1 MMHLP
6 GCQQPHTFLHHQSTG
21 TIRPRFAL
29 LCLINTLL
37 LMLPLAAAARDAAA
51 QPPGQGDYVLAAGD
65 VIEVRVYDEDEL
77 STVLSVPTE
86 GAVSYAFVGE
96 FKLAG
101 NSVNAVQQEI
111 YQRLLGDY
119 LTKPRVSVTVLSYR
133 DFYISGEVAKPGAYP
148 WQPGL
153 TVRKALTMA
162 GGLRE
167 RASTSKW
174 FLVHEGGGENDRRK
188 VAQDDPIN
196 PGDSLSIDQSFF

>member
-6 GCQQPHTFLHHQSTG
+6 GSEQPHASFFHQAMG
-21 TIRPRFAL
+21 AIRPRFAL
-29 LCLINTLL
+29 LCLANALL
-37 LMLPLAAAARDAAA
+37 LMLPVAAAARDAAA
-51 QPPGQGDYVLAAGD
+51 KSPGQGDYVIAAGD
-65 VIEVRVYDEDEL
+65 VIEVRVYGEDEL
-77 STVLSVPTE
+77 STVLSVPTD
-86 GAVSYAFVGE
+86 GTIAYAFVGE

-119 LTKPRVSVTVLSYR
+119 LMQPRVSVAVLSYR
-133 DFYISGEVAKPGAYP
+133 DFYISGEVARPGAYP

-153 TVRKALTMA
+153 TVRKALTLA

-174 FLVHEGGGENDRRK
+174 FLVHEGGSENDRRK
-188 VAQDDPIN
+188 VAEDDPIN
-196 PGDSLSIDQSFF
+196 PGDSLSINQSFF

>member
-6 GCQQPHTFLHHQSTG
+6 GSKQPHISLYHQAMG

-37 LMLPLAAAARDAAA
+37 LMLPVAAAARDAAA
-51 QPPGQGDYVLAAGD
+51 QSPGQGDYVLAAGD

-119 LTKPRVSVTVLSYR
+119 LMQPRVSVTVLSYR

-153 TVRKALTMA
+153 TVRKALTLA